1 MELVSTLV
9 IEEKV
14 SEQKLLDFLTEL
26 KNKNEAVKL
35 PLLAEAE
42 EKIGE

>member
-26 KNKNEAVKL
+26 KNKNEAVK
-35 PLLAEAE
+35 
-42 EKIGE
+42 